1 MRGGGRAADWAEF
14 GTDPCERHTEKELEP
29 GRRMGEG
36 GGAAVWM
43 EREKDE
49 EEEGG
54 GGTQASPD

>member
-1 MRGGGRAADWAEF
+1 MSDTLKKNWSRGDGW
-14 GTDPCERHTEKELEP
+14 EK
-29 GRRMGEG
+29 G

-54 GGTQASPD
+54 GGTQASPDSWL